1 MLIFF
6 AIKQKRRGN
15 AAGKPGT
22 GKIWR
27 LTSKR
32 KMMSIPKDSGK
43 GPLKS
48 ASKRTTGKNF
58 GTIPQKKVMVQTGL
72 LNYLPPLQRGIEGD
86 LTPWQT
92 CAL

>member
-1 MLIFF
+1 MALALFVHLNGL
-6 AIKQKRRGN
+6 ADATLWTLMKRV
-15 AAGKPGT
+15 
-22 GKIWR
+22 ISSLSS
-27 LTSKR
+27 LT
-32 KMMSIPKDSGK
+32 
-43 GPLKS
+43 LL
-48 ASKRTTGKNF
+48 N